1 MSFGCIQFLA
11 TFGTIIMVINKKR
24 KTLSEI
30 KRIKNSWPKGL
41 IEIIFGGTKKKKKEG
56 TLDKIRKITNIV
68 TLAKLTLVLIKN
80 ISAWEL

>member
-1 MSFGCIQFLA
+1 
-11 TFGTIIMVINKKR
+11 MVINKKR

-41 IEIIFGGTKKKKKEG
+41 IEIIFGRTKKKNKKRG

-68 TLAKLTLVLIKN
+68 TLAKLTLVLRKH